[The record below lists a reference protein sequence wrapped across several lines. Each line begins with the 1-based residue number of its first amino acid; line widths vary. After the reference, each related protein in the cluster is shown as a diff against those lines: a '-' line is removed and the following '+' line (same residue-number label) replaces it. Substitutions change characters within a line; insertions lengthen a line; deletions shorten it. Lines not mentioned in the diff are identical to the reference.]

1 MKEDEADSV
10 ILVWG
15 GMGKE
20 REDGRGRGRGREANL
35 VQPVL
40 AFHVY
45 TGSGD
50 QTRVL
55 LLA

>member
-10 ILVWG
+10 ILVCG

-20 REDGRGRGRGREANL
+20 REDERGRGREANL

-40 AFHVY
+40 SFHLY